1 MANLNDGP
9 KKPKRKGSKPNP
21 VAKKEVTVYAPNQ
34 EDVHKRSNGRGRF
47 TSTDKKGKRNWIYNI
62 GNSNDKLYAAG
73 KYGLNGRTRYSTSNI
88 DDKTSFVK
96 SMDTTGF
103 AKGKKTFTINSIKKS
118 GGKDGELK
126 KMTTK
131 SAKIPRS
138 EVLSTLDKWKAAASK
153 MTSGKKSVKAQKPNV
168 IKSTKTTGKSR
179 G

>member
-34 EDVHKRSNGRGRF
+34 EDVYKSSNGRGRF
-47 TSTDKKGKRNWIYNI
+47 TSTDKKGKRNWIHNM
-62 GNSNDKLYAAG
+62 GKSNDKLYAAG
-73 KYGLNGRTRYSTSNI
+73 KYSTKPTYSTI
-88 DDKTSFVK
+88 DDKTSFTK

-103 AKGKKTFTINSIKKS
+103 AKGKKIFTINSIKRS

-168 IKSTKTTGKSR
+168 IKSNKTTGTTGKSR